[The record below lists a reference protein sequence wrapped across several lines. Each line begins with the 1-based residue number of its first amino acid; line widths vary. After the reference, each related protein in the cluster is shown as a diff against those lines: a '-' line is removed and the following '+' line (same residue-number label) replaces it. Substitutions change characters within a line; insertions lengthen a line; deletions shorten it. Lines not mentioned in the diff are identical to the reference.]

1 MVKLH
6 RLNDVR
12 KDLIQRSLEGS
23 IPVLYFKK
31 IINVGDLVSVYLIE
45 RISRRPVHAVS
56 TVFLP
61 HLTAVGST
69 IGSSSKQSYIWGS
82 GSIDGK
88 VPLRGVDPAKI
99 FALRGKRTQALL
111 EQITGQRITVP
122 LGDPAVLMPNF
133 YDRAVPITHEIGL
146 IPHFDE
152 IDSLFGLFRQS
163 FEGVKLIDPRMV
175 PEAFV
180 DEMRSC
186 KTVMSSS
193 LHGLILANA
202 YDIPTVWFSA
212 SDKLLGKT
220 WKFLDYYSATD
231 ATLQTPVKIR
241 SREDLLEAFTTAR
254 TSATCHKMRTPNDVL
269 QTCFPDRF
277 VR

>member
-61 HLTAVGST
+61 HLAAVGST

-175 PEAFV
+175 PEVSRLLQRHRCHPPDACQNTFQRGSAGGIHHSTYQRHV
-180 DEMRSC
+180 PQ
-186 KTVMSSS
+186 
-193 LHGLILANA
+193 NA
-202 YDIPTVWFSA
+202 HPERRATN
-212 SDKLLGKT
+212 LL
-220 WKFLDYYSATD
+220 
-231 ATLQTPVKIR
+231 
-241 SREDLLEAFTTAR
+241 SR
-254 TSATCHKMRTPNDVL
+254 
-269 QTCFPDRF
+269 
-277 VR
+277 